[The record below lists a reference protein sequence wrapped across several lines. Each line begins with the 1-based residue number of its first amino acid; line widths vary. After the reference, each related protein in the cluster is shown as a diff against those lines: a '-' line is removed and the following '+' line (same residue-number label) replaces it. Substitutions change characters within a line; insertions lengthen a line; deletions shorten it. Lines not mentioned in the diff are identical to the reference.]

1 MGMHLQRT
9 IGESVKTTGVGLH
22 SGLRVEMTLRPA
34 PPNTGIVFR
43 RVDLSSPI
51 DFPANALAI
60 GDTRLASVLVNGDIR
75 VSTVEHML
83 SACAGLGV
91 DNLFVELTAE
101 EVPIMDGSAST
112 FVYLLQS
119 AGVVAQNALKRYLQ
133 VKQLV
138 RVEQGDK
145 WAQLEPY
152 FGFRL
157 EFGIEFSHPA
167 VNATGQVVSFDFGES
182 SYARDVARART
193 FGFMHEVE
201 AMHSRGLARGGSME
215 NAIVLDE
222 YRVLNDGGLRLGDE
236 FAKHKLLDA
245 IGDLYLA
252 GHPLLAKFSAYKSGH
267 ALNNQ
272 LLRKM
277 LANPQ
282 TYELVTFATQAQ
294 APRLAAW
301 ELEAA

>member
-1 MGMHLQRT
+1 MHLQRT
-9 IGESVKTTGVGLH
+9 IQEPIKTTGVGLH

-34 PPNTGIVFR
+34 PPGTGIVFR
-43 RVDLSSPI
+43 RVDLSSQV

-60 GDTRLASVLVNGDIR
+60 GDTRLASVLVNGDAR

-83 SACAGLGV
+83 SACAGLGI
-91 DNLFVELTAE
+91 DNLYVELTAE

-119 AGVVAQNALKRYLQ
+119 AGVVTQSALKRYLQ
-133 VKQLV
+133 VKKLV

-167 VNATGQVVSFDFGES
+167 VNATGQTVSFDFGRS
-182 SYARDVARART
+182 SYAREVARART

-277 LANPQ
+277 FADSLA
-282 TYELVTFATQAQ
+282 YELVTFASEAQ

>member
-1 MGMHLQRT
+1 MHLQRT
-9 IGESVKTTGVGLH
+9 IQEPIKTTGVGLH

-34 PPNTGIVFR
+34 PPGTGIVFR
-43 RVDLSSPI
+43 RVDLSSQV

-60 GDTRLASVLVNGDIR
+60 GDTRLASVLVNGDAR

-83 SACAGLGV
+83 SACAGLGI
-91 DNLFVELTAE
+91 DNLYVELTAE

-119 AGVVAQNALKRYLQ
+119 AGVVTQSALKRYLQ
-133 VKQLV
+133 VKKLV

-167 VNATGQVVSFDFGES
+167 VNATGQTVSFDFGRS
-182 SYARDVARART
+182 SYAREVARART

-277 LANPQ
+277 FADSL
-282 TYELVTFATQAQ
+282 TYELVTFASEAQ

>member
-1 MGMHLQRT
+1 MHLQRT

-34 PPNTGIVFR
+34 PPHTGIVFR
-43 RVDLSSPI
+43 RVDLQEPI
-51 DFPANALAI
+51 DFPANAI
-60 GDTRLASVLVNGDIR
+60 DVGDTRLASVLVSGNAR
-75 VSTVEHML
+75 VSTVEHVL

-91 DNLFVELTAE
+91 DNLFIDLTAE

-112 FVYLLQS
+112 FVYLLKS
-119 AGVVAQNALKRYLQ
+119 AGFVVQDAPKRYLK
-133 VKQLV
+133 VKQAI
-138 RVEQGDK
+138 RVEQADK

-167 VNATGQVVSFDFGES
+167 VSATGQSVVFDFAES
-182 SYARDVARART
+182 SYAHEIARART

-201 AMHSRGLARGGSME
+201 AMHSSGLARGGSMD

-245 IGDLYLA
+245 IGDLYLV
-252 GHPLLAKFSAYKSGH
+252 GHPLLAKFTAYKSGH

-272 LLRKM
+272 LLRKL
-277 LANPQ
+277 LATPGA
-282 TYELVTFATQAQ
+282 YELVAFADEDQ
-294 APRLAAW
+294 APRLATW
-301 ELEAA
+301 ELEAV

>member
-1 MGMHLQRT
+1 MHLQRT
-9 IGESVKTTGVGLH
+9 IQEPVKTTGVGLH

-34 PPNTGIVFR
+34 PPGTGIIFR
-43 RVDLSSPI
+43 RVDLSSPV

-60 GDTRLASVLVNGDIR
+60 GDTRLASVLVNGDAR

-83 SACAGLGV
+83 SACAGLGI
-91 DNLFVELTAE
+91 DNLYVELTAE

-119 AGVVAQNALKRYLQ
+119 AGVVTQSAFKRYLQ
-133 VKQLV
+133 VKKLV

-167 VNATGQVVSFDFGES
+167 VNATGQTVSFDFGKS
-182 SYARDVARART
+182 SYAREVARART

-277 LANPQ
+277 FADSLA
-282 TYELVTFATQAQ
+282 YELVTFASEAQ

>member
-167 VNATGQVVSFDFGES
+167 VYATGQVVSFDFGES

>member
-1 MGMHLQRT
+1 
-9 IGESVKTTGVGLH
+9 
-22 SGLRVEMTLRPA
+22 
-34 PPNTGIVFR
+34 
-43 RVDLSSPI
+43 
-51 DFPANALAI
+51 
-60 GDTRLASVLVNGDIR
+60 
-75 VSTVEHML
+75 
-83 SACAGLGV
+83 
-91 DNLFVELTAE
+91 
-101 EVPIMDGSAST
+101 
-112 FVYLLQS
+112 
-119 AGVVAQNALKRYLQ
+119 
-133 VKQLV
+133 
-138 RVEQGDK
+138 
-145 WAQLEPY
+145 
-152 FGFRL
+152 
-157 EFGIEFSHPA
+157 
-167 VNATGQVVSFDFGES
+167 VSFDFGES

-193 FGFMHEVE
+193 LGLMHEVE